1 MKVLMDL
8 FFLRDLFIST
18 ISSKEDNKIVPRII
32 NPVRSKLPSELKSK
46 RISYQVL
53 RLEMEMCLTQ
63 ASSLS
68 IEISR

>member
-1 MKVLMDL
+1 MKVLMEL

-18 ISSKEDNKIVPRII
+18 ISSKGDNKIALRII
-32 NPVRSKLPSELKSK
+32 NPVRSKRRSELKSK

-53 RLEMEMCLTQ
+53 RLEMEMCLIQ